1 MRFALVAAIVAS
13 SLGAGQAFAD
23 PVPVRFTEG
32 SLHGFLS
39 LRGPDGQT
47 LATGDLLQTVAAG
60 RVTAKLVFK
69 FRDGSISEETAVFS
83 QRGHFKLI
91 ADHLVQKGPAFPRP
105 LDLAIDGSTGEVT
118 VRYTNDHG
126 EEKVESERMELPADL
141 ANGLITTLLK
151 NLRATPK
158 TTLSMVAATPKP
170 RLVKLKITSAGN
182 DSLSIG
188 GARRRAV
195 HYVLKVDIGGIAGVV
210 APIVGK
216 QPPDSHVWILQE
228 EVPAFLRSQ
237 SPMFADGPLWQ
248 IDLIAPTWPS
258 RR

>member
-1 MRFALVAAIVAS
+1 MRLALAAAMVAS
-13 SLGAGQAFAD
+13 LLGEGQAVAD
-23 PVPVRFTEG
+23 PVSVRFSEG

-39 LRGPDGQT
+39 LRGPDGRT

-60 RVTAKLVFK
+60 RVTARLVFT
-69 FRDGSISEETAVFS
+69 FRDGSVSEETAVFS

-91 ADHLVQKGPAFPRP
+91 SDHLVQKGPAFPRP
-105 LDLAIDGSTGEVT
+105 LDLAIDVSTGEVT

-151 NLRATPK
+151 NLRATS
-158 TTLSMVAATPKP
+158 TTLSMVVAATPKP
-170 RLVKLKITSAGN
+170 RLVKLKITAAGR
-182 DSLSIG
+182 DSLTIG
-188 GARRRAV
+188 GVGRKAL
-195 HYVLKVDIGGIAGVV
+195 HYILKVDIGGIAGVV
-210 APIVGK
+210 APLIGK

-228 EVPAFLRSQ
+228 QVPAFLRSQ

-258 RR
+258 R

>member
-1 MRFALVAAIVAS
+1 MRFAVVAAIVAS
-13 SLGAGQAFAD
+13 SLGASQALAD
-23 PVPVRFTEG
+23 PVPVRFPEG

-39 LRGPDGQT
+39 LRGPDGKT

-60 RVTAKLVFK
+60 RVTAKLVFT
-69 FRDGSISEETAVFS
+69 FRDGSVSEETAVYS

-151 NLRATPK
+151 NLRAGPK
-158 TTLSMVAATPKP
+158 TTLSMLAATPKP
-170 RLVKLKITSAGN
+170 RLVKLKITSAGR

-210 APIVGK
+210 APMVGK

-258 RR
+258 PR

>member
-1 MRFALVAAIVAS
+1 MRLALAAAMVAS
-13 SLGAGQAFAD
+13 LLGEGQAVAD
-23 PVPVRFTEG
+23 PVSVRFSEG

-39 LRGPDGQT
+39 LRGPDGRT

-60 RVTAKLVFK
+60 RVTARLVFT
-69 FRDGSISEETAVFS
+69 FRDGSVSEETAVFS

-91 ADHLVQKGPAFPRP
+91 SDHLVQKGPAFPRP
-105 LDLAIDGSTGEVT
+105 LDLAIDVSTGEVT

-151 NLRATPK
+151 NLRATS

-170 RLVKLKITSAGN
+170 RLVKLKITAAGR
-182 DSLSIG
+182 DSLTIG
-188 GARRRAV
+188 GVGRKAL
-195 HYVLKVDIGGIAGVV
+195 HYILKVDIGGIAGVV
-210 APIVGK
+210 APLIGK

-228 EVPAFLRSQ
+228 QVPAFLRSQ
-237 SPMFADGPLWQ
+237 SPMFAEGPLWQ
-248 IDLIAPTWPS
+248 IDLIAPAWPS
-258 RR
+258 R

>member
-1 MRFALVAAIVAS
+1 MRLALAAAMVAS
-13 SLGAGQAFAD
+13 LLGEGQAVAD
-23 PVPVRFTEG
+23 PVSVRFSEG

-39 LRGPDGQT
+39 LRGPDGRT

-60 RVTAKLVFK
+60 RVTARLVFT
-69 FRDGSISEETAVFS
+69 FRDGSVSEETAVFS

-91 ADHLVQKGPAFPRP
+91 SDHLVQKGPAFPRP
-105 LDLAIDGSTGEVT
+105 LDLAIDVSTGEVT

-151 NLRATPK
+151 NLRATS

>member
-1 MRFALVAAIVAS
+1 MRFTLVAAIVAS
-13 SLGAGQAFAD
+13 SLGAGLAFAD
-23 PVPVRFTEG
+23 PVAVRFTEG

-39 LRGPDGQT
+39 LRGPDGTT
-47 LATGDLLQTVAAG
+47 LASGDLLQTVAAG

-118 VRYTNDHG
+118 VRYTDDHG

-151 NLRATPK
+151 NLRATS
-158 TTLSMVAATPKP
+158 TATLSMVAATPKP
-170 RLVKLKITSAGN
+170 RLVKLKIAPAGR

-188 GARRRAV
+188 GVRRRAV

-248 IDLIAPTWPS
+248 IDLIAPIWPS

>member
-1 MRFALVAAIVAS
+1 MRHALLAAVAAS
-13 SLGAGQAFAD
+13 WMCAGDLFAD
-23 PVPVRFTEG
+23 PVAVRFTEG

-39 LRGPDGQT
+39 LRGPDGKA
-47 LATGDLLQTVAAG
+47 LATGDLLQTVAGG
-60 RVTAKLVFK
+60 RVTAKLVFT
-69 FRDGSISEETAVFS
+69 FRDGSVSEETAVFS

-91 ADHLVQKGPAFPRP
+91 ADRLVQKGPAFPRP

-151 NLRATPK
+151 NLRATS
-158 TTLSMVAATPKP
+158 TATLSMVAATPKP
-170 RLVKLKITSAGN
+170 RLVKLKIASAGR
-182 DSLSIG
+182 DALSIG
-188 GARRRAV
+188 GVRRRAV

-210 APIVGK
+210 APILGK

-237 SPMFADGPLWQ
+237 SPMFAEGPLWQ

-258 RR
+258 R

>member
-1 MRFALVAAIVAS
+1 MRRTLALAVLATWLSAAP
-13 SLGAGQAFAD
+13 SLAD
-23 PVPVRFTEG
+23 PVVVRFPEG

-39 LRGPDGQT
+39 LRGPDGKT

-69 FRDGSISEETAVFS
+69 FPDGSISEETAVFS

-105 LDLAIDGSTGEVT
+105 LDLAIDGATGEVT

-126 EEKVESERMELPADL
+126 EEKIESERMELPADL

-151 NLRATPK
+151 NLRAAPK

-170 RLVKLKITSAGN
+170 RLVKLKITSVGR

-216 QPPDSHVWILQE
+216 QPPDSHVWILQD

-237 SPMFADGPLWQ
+237 SAMFVDGPLWQ

-258 RR
+258 Q

>member
-1 MRFALVAAIVAS
+1 MVAS
-13 SLGAGQAFAD
+13 LLGEGQAVAD
-23 PVPVRFTEG
+23 PVSVRFSEG

-39 LRGPDGQT
+39 LRGPDGRT

-60 RVTAKLVFK
+60 RVTARLVFT
-69 FRDGSISEETAVFS
+69 FRDGSVSEETAVFS

-91 ADHLVQKGPAFPRP
+91 SDHLVQKGPAFPRP
-105 LDLAIDGSTGEVT
+105 LDLAIDVSTGEVT

-151 NLRATPK
+151 NLRATS
-158 TTLSMVAATPKP
+158 TTLSMVVAATPKP
-170 RLVKLKITSAGN
+170 RLVKLKITAAGR
-182 DSLSIG
+182 DSLTIG
-188 GARRRAV
+188 GVGRKAL
-195 HYVLKVDIGGIAGVV
+195 HYILKVDIGGIAGVV
-210 APIVGK
+210 APLIGK

-228 EVPAFLRSQ
+228 PVPAFLRSQ

-258 RR
+258 R

>member
-1 MRFALVAAIVAS
+1 MRRTLALAVIATWLSAAPSFANPVA
-13 SLGAGQAFAD
+13 
-23 PVPVRFTEG
+23 VRFPEG

-39 LRGPDGQT
+39 LRGPDGKT

-69 FRDGSISEETAVFS
+69 FSDGSISEETAMFS

-105 LDLAIDGSTGEVT
+105 LDLAIDGNTGEVT

-151 NLRATPK
+151 NLHATPK

-170 RLVKLKITSAGN
+170 RLVKLKITSAGR

-188 GARRRAV
+188 GTRRRAV

-248 IDLIAPTWPS
+248 IELIAPAWPS
-258 RR
+258 QR

>member
-1 MRFALVAAIVAS
+1 MRLALAAAMVAS
-13 SLGAGQAFAD
+13 LLGEGQAVAD
-23 PVPVRFTEG
+23 PVSVRFSEG

-39 LRGPDGQT
+39 LRGPDGRT

-60 RVTAKLVFK
+60 RVTAKLVFT
-69 FRDGSISEETAVFS
+69 FRDGSVSEETAVFS

-91 ADHLVQKGPAFPRP
+91 SDHLVQKGPAFPRP
-105 LDLAIDGSTGEVT
+105 LDLAIDVSTGEVT

-151 NLRATPK
+151 NLRATS
-158 TTLSMVAATPKP
+158 TTLSMVVAATPKP
-170 RLVKLKITSAGN
+170 RLVKLKITAAGR
-182 DSLSIG
+182 DSLTIG
-188 GARRRAV
+188 GVGRKAL
-195 HYVLKVDIGGIAGVV
+195 HYILKVDIGGIAGVV
-210 APIVGK
+210 APLIGK

-228 EVPAFLRSQ
+228 QVPAFLRSQ

-258 RR
+258 R

>member
-1 MRFALVAAIVAS
+1 MRLALVAVIVAS
-13 SLGAGQAFAD
+13 SLGAGEALAD
-23 PVPVRFTEG
+23 PVSVRFPEG

-39 LRGPDGQT
+39 LRGPDGKA

-60 RVTAKLVFK
+60 RVTATLVFK
-69 FRDGSISEETAVFS
+69 FRDGSVSEETAVFS
-83 QRGHFKLI
+83 QRGRFKLI
-91 ADHLVQKGPAFPRP
+91 TDHLVQKGPAFPRP
-105 LDLAIDGSTGEVT
+105 LDLAIDVATGGVT
-118 VRYTNDHG
+118 VRYTNDDG
-126 EEKVESERMELPADL
+126 EEKVESERMELPVDL
-141 ANGLITTLLK
+141 ANGLVTTLLK

-170 RLVKLKITSAGN
+170 RLVKLKITSAGR

-228 EVPAFLRSQ
+228 EVPAFVRSQ

-248 IDLIAPTWPS
+248 IDLIAPAWPA
-258 RR
+258 R

>member
-1 MRFALVAAIVAS
+1 MRLALAAAMVAS
-13 SLGAGQAFAD
+13 LLGEGQAVAD
-23 PVPVRFTEG
+23 PVSVRFSEG

-39 LRGPDGQT
+39 LRGPDGRT

-60 RVTAKLVFK
+60 RVTAKLVFT
-69 FRDGSISEETAVFS
+69 FRDGSVSEETAVFS

-91 ADHLVQKGPAFPRP
+91 SDHLVQKGPAFPRP
-105 LDLAIDGSTGEVT
+105 LDLAIDVSTGEVT

-151 NLRATPK
+151 NLRATS

-170 RLVKLKITSAGN
+170 RLVKLKITAAGR
-182 DSLSIG
+182 DSLTIG
-188 GARRRAV
+188 GVGRKAL
-195 HYVLKVDIGGIAGVV
+195 HYILKVDIGGIAGVV
-210 APIVGK
+210 APLIGK

-228 EVPAFLRSQ
+228 RVPAFLRSQ

-258 RR
+258 R